1 MTLQEIREAMANGTY
16 ISPPKSD
23 YDYDD
28 DDCEEI
34 VAPDKECVMCSG
46 TGKMYATEGEFTTC
60 LCCYE

>member
-1 MTLQEIREAMANGTY
+1 MTLQEIREAIANGTY
-16 ISPPKSD
+16 ISPP
-23 YDYDD
+23 D